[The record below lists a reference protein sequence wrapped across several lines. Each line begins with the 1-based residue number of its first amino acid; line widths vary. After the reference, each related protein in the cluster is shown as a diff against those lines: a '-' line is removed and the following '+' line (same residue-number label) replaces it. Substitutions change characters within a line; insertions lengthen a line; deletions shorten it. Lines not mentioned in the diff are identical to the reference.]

1 MNNAIHFVLDLETIS
16 TAPNAAIA
24 AIGCVRVQQG
34 EIIDEFYERVD
45 LESSR
50 AMGGEIDTPTLQWW
64 LKQSREARQEV
75 SGELA
80 SLPITTALGKL
91 TEFMHRGGLSDDQPL
106 VWGNGSSF
114 DNVILGT
121 AYQRAGIPMPWKFWN
136 DRDLRTL
143 LALHPHVKQAITFE
157 GTKHH
162 ALHDARHEAKQ
173 LICALRGNG
182 QAELGPAGTAEF
194 IESPVMRD
202 ELGHWTHPAWPSW
215 NDESGIPK
223 SWFTDNGLE
232 LYIVEFESDASPEMQ
247 AAYFE
252 QGNPSCSAWQP
263 SQPTGN
269 GWFVFSIHDTED
281 GPVCVWVR
289 KQQDLEGAVA

>member
-1 MNNAIHFVLDLETIS
+1 MNNAIHFVLDLETMS

-162 ALHDARHEAKQ
+162 ALHDARHEARQ
-173 LICALRGNG
+173 LIAALE
-182 QAELGPAGTAEF
+182 A
-194 IESPVMRD
+194 
-202 ELGHWTHPAWPSW
+202 H
-215 NDESGIPK
+215 
-223 SWFTDNGLE
+223 
-232 LYIVEFESDASPEMQ
+232 
-247 AAYFE
+247 AAAAATRE
-252 QGNPSCSAWQP
+252 Q
-263 SQPTGN
+263 
-269 GWFVFSIHDTED
+269 
-281 GPVCVWVR
+281 
-289 KQQDLEGAVA
+289 VA